1 MLKLVTLLDQIYKI
15 LDLQTKKNQKV
26 KNKNDDEGRR
36 EKIKK
41 SQK

>member
-15 LDLQTKKNQKV
+15 LDLQKKNQKV
-26 KNKNDDEGRR
+26 KNKNDGEGR

>member
-15 LDLQTKKNQKV
+15 LDLQKKKI
-26 KNKNDDEGRR
+26 KTSNKTDDEGR